1 MQLSL
6 ASMIAIILFLTGCV
20 ALDEPILSGRDMKQM
35 LDSKAIDCEPF
46 DVSTDED
53 SKAELLSCLDGTA
66 SEQYYF
72 FLIWES
78 SQERN
83 AAFSD
88 FCFNLARRGNAS
100 EEMIVGETWVAYSES
115 NYFPASALATEL
127 GSEILS
133 GEDFCTLEGFEIAE
147 TLNANGKTQC
157 QQTLELYGKFD
168 EVSIRELGRVSI
180 ATARNES
187 LDLTGRIGFFN
198 GRAMNVSADV
208 LTEYEQSLRKSL
220 RGLITDPET
229 PSTLVSAAKDIDY
242 RSVSK
247 ASTLHKN
254 GTSPAFLF
262 TELPDD
268 MPRNATDRQLQ
279 EVVDH
284 MNLQIDEHNMRV
296 AEFNVAKSVFMLDLA
311 LVLDTCQAYT
321 PTY

>member
-1 MQLSL
+1 MQISF
-6 ASMIAIILFLTGCV
+6 ASMIVIIFFLTGCV
-20 ALDEPILSGRDMKQM
+20 ALDEPILSGRDMKQT
-35 LDSKAIDCEPF
+35 LDSKEIDCESF

-53 SKAELLSCLDGTA
+53 SRAELLSCLDGTA

-100 EEMIVGETWVAYSES
+100 EEMIVGETWIAYSES
-115 NYFPASALATEL
+115 NYFPASELAKEL
-127 GSEILS
+127 DSEILS

-147 TLNANGKTQC
+147 TLNANGKAQC
-157 QQTLELYGKFD
+157 QQILELYGKFD
-168 EVSIRELGRVSI
+168 EVSIRELRRVSI

-187 LDLTGRIGFFN
+187 LDLVDRIGFFS
-198 GRAMNVSADV
+198 GRAMNVAEGV
-208 LTEYEQSLRKSL
+208 LTGYEASLRKVL
-220 RGLITDPET
+220 LALTRDPET
-229 PSTLVSAAKDIDY
+229 PSDLTSLSQNIDH

-247 ASTLHKN
+247 ASKRHDN

-268 MPRNATDRQLQ
+268 LPRNATDRELQ
-279 EVVDH
+279 GVLEE

-296 AEFNVAKSVFMLDLA
+296 AEFNVAKSLFMLDLA
-311 LVLDTCQAYT
+311 VVLDTCQAYT